1 MSLTLFRPQL
11 MGPVIQAADV
21 QRIIDADQNL
31 SVAVAGAIQQYQVL
45 DVHAAMKGLGQAGQL
60 LHLAYAGSKSFK
72 CSVQIVEI
80 NANYQRLIKDST
92 NACAGF
98 MTSSLDALKTYQI
111 ACKLA
116 AKGQIKGALEII
128 GKTAK
133 LAEKMVT
140 ICSFLVESADNLCEQ
155 SKKALIAAV
164 NEEQGT
170 RERKEEL
177 EKTVNEILVSRDV
190 LQQRRTDLEDDYEKQ
205 KEEEERL
212 RKKSASLETKAFAL
226 SMVSA
231 VMRPAVSMVESVA
244 TRTIGIVEKVV
255 GKKEVD
261 SSGTKVLLERM
272 EEILT
277 EKSRIKDELANNEF
291 KLEKKKKELSGAT
304 SETRGAIEN
313 EIADLEEVISKGKSK
328 LDEKDAVLKNAE
340 AALRKVEENLADQVK
355 HYQEKEDKI
364 AQIRRETRKEM
375 RETNAS
381 LAESLSKL
389 QGLNQQSTSLDT
401 AITSLEVT
409 AKTMGRI
416 KTIFENTRLF
426 WLGVQRQCNGLTD
439 NQTME
444 LLADVDAE
452 LFIGEIADSG
462 MRWLALARINSMA
475 LEEIRSV
482 NLIVDGGMENL
493 PTSAETSKIV
503 ENLTKALLQ
512 DVNSDQGLLEDGQ

>member
-11 MGPVIQAADV
+11 MGPMIQAADV

-31 SVAVAGAIQQYQVL
+31 SLAVAGAIKEYHVL
-45 DVHAAMKGLGQAGQL
+45 DVNVAMKKLGQAGQL
-60 LHLAYAGSKSFK
+60 LHLAYAGSKGFK

-92 NACAGF
+92 DACAGF
-98 MTSSLDALKTYQI
+98 MTHSLDALRAYQL
-111 ACKLA
+111 ASKLA
-116 AKGQIKGALEII
+116 AKGQIKGALGII
-128 GKTAK
+128 GKTAE
-133 LAEKMVT
+133 LAQKMAV
-140 ICSFLVESADNLCEQ
+140 ICSFLVESADKLCEQ
-155 SKKALIAAV
+155 SKNALIAAV

-170 RERKEEL
+170 RERKIEL

-190 LQQRRTDLEDDYEKQ
+190 LQQRSTDLTEDYEKQ
-205 KEEEERL
+205 EEEEKRL
-212 RKKSASLETKAFAL
+212 REKSASLETKGFAL

-231 VMRPAVSMVESVA
+231 VLRPAVSIVESVA

-272 EEILT
+272 EEILN

-291 KLEKKKKELSGAT
+291 KLERKRKELNSAT
-304 SETRGAIEN
+304 PETRGKIEN
-313 EIADLEEVISKGKSK
+313 EIADLEEVILKGKSK
-328 LDEKDAVLKNAE
+328 LEEKDAVLKSAE

-355 HYQEKEDKI
+355 LYQEKEDKI

-389 QGLNQQSTSLDT
+389 QGLNQQSASLDT

-426 WLGVQRQCNGLTD
+426 WLGVQRQCNGLAD

-452 LFIGEIADSG
+452 LFMEEVAGSG
-462 MRWLALARINSMA
+462 MRWFALAKVNSMA
-475 LEEIRSV
+475 LEEIKGV
-482 NLIVDGGMENL
+482 NLIVDEDL
-493 PTSAETSKIV
+493 PTSAEASKII
-503 ENLTKALLQ
+503 ENLTQILLL
-512 DVNSDQGLLEDGQ
+512 DVNTEQGLLENGQ